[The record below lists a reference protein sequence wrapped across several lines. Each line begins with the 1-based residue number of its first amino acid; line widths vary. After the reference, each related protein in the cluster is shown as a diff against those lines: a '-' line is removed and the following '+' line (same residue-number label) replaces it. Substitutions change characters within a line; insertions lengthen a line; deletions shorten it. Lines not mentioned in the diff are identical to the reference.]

1 MNTRQQTERDLK
13 KEKRK
18 HGTIE
23 QMCQVSLSL
32 SLCGSLNNNLVQ
44 YLYFLF
50 VYIPIDSWEN
60 EFFLLFLGDQTEP

>member
-23 QMCQVSLSL
+23 RMCQVLLLPFFFFCPLSVYRI
-32 SLCGSLNNNLVQ
+32 LVH
-44 YLYFLF
+44 
-50 VYIPIDSWEN
+50 YIPFG
-60 EFFLLFLGDQTEP
+60 FFRRL